1 MMINKNIVICVLM
14 FVYEVNQIDIFFVN
28 FKGYNVLYK
37 VNGYILVVLNIV
49 YENLL
54 VYVKKMNER
63 MIYLYLIFYF

>member
-14 FVYEVNQIDIFFVN
+14 FVYEVNQIDVCFVN
-28 FKGYNVLYK
+28 FQGYNVLYK

-54 VYVKKMNER
+54 VNVKKMNE
-63 MIYLYLIFYF
+63 